1 MELLQIAFNVFLRR
15 ILIILYEMLIVTDN
29 ELTIYGILCQSVT
42 IVYRQKLAS
51 LFQVQEKLKRY
62 RNSKWNFL
70 CSCFIAG
77 GSNVKIV
84 RLYVIVFTEYDTL
97 RFWNNVHLS
106 ICYSVKVPRNC
117 FNSFNCSN
125 QTDMQVSKFVSTR

>member
-42 IVYRQKLAS
+42 IVYRQKLVS
-51 LFQVQEKLKRY
+51 LFQVQEKLKRC

-97 RFWNNVHLS
+97 RF
-106 ICYSVKVPRNC
+106 
-117 FNSFNCSN
+117 
-125 QTDMQVSKFVSTR
+125 

>member
-51 LFQVQEKLKRY
+51 
-62 RNSKWNFL
+62 
-70 CSCFIAG
+70 
-77 GSNVKIV
+77 
-84 RLYVIVFTEYDTL
+84 
-97 RFWNNVHLS
+97 
-106 ICYSVKVPRNC
+106 
-117 FNSFNCSN
+117 
-125 QTDMQVSKFVSTR
+125 